1 MILDEPNDTR
11 HNEPPGVSILDLD
24 TPQHAPLD
32 AEAEAWAGFTPERIQ
47 AARERLEGCEAP
59 RLDNRWSYPS
69 PSADSDTPDP
79 AEQARKRRE
88 WRKTSHSRQAY
99 LWKHSSIKSLRLCGR
114 SALGGSVDLRLG
126 SSGVAT
132 FGGLARCSS
141 HACPRCSGALAATRR
156 GELAAA
162 IREHERRGGHFAL
175 LTLTMRHDDGANLG
189 EFWGALSY
197 AWGAVASGARWK
209 SERAE
214 FGVIGFT
221 RAVELMVKP
230 GRRGGWDNAD
240 PHLHT
245 HVVLFLDRPLDELGR
260 TRLEAGIVGRWI
272 RALERRGLSAL
283 PRGQDLRAV
292 TGNAASLGEYFT
304 KSADSA
310 EALAYEMTSGASK
323 DGRRRESVPPFAVL
337 SEAIAGDAGALR
349 WWRNYEQVQRGRRR
363 LLWSRELRGLLGLDD
378 ELDDDDAAEAGDDDE
393 RVTVADTFAVLD
405 AGEWKRLVSVPWR
418 IPKLLDVAERRGALA
433 ALERLEAWGIKWSAP
448 PEQVRDTRPPRAGS
462 KTAPSG

>member
-1 MILDEPNDTR
+1 MTSLSERTDTR
-11 HNEPPGVSILDLD
+11 HHEPPGVSTLD
-24 TPQHAPLD
+24 TYSPPAARLD
-32 AEAEAWAGFTPERIQ
+32 DDTELWAGFTPERIQ
-47 AARERLEGCEAP
+47 AARERLEGRAAP

-69 PSADSDTPDP
+69 LSADQPLDDA

-88 WRKTSHSRQAY
+88 WRKTSHARQAY

-126 SSGVAT
+126 TNGVAT

-141 HACPRCSGALAATRR
+141 HACPRCSGALASTRR

-175 LTLTMRHDDGANLG
+175 LTLTMRHDDGADLA

-197 AWGAVASGARWK
+197 AWGSVASGARWK
-209 SERAE
+209 RERAE
-214 FGVIGFT
+214 FGIVGFT

-245 HVVLFLDRPLDELGR
+245 HVVLFLDRPLDDLGR
-260 TRLEAGIVGRWI
+260 TRLEAGIVGRWM
-272 RALERRGLSAL
+272 RALDRRGLSAL
-283 PRGQDLRAV
+283 PQGQDLRAV

-304 KSADSA
+304 KAADSA
-310 EALAYEMTSGASK
+310 ESMAYEMTGGATK
-323 DGRRRESVPPFAVL
+323 AGRSTGSQRVSVTPFAVL

-363 LLWSRELRGLLGLDD
+363 LLWSRELRALLGLDD
-378 ELDDDDAAEAGDDDE
+378 ELDDDAAAEAGDDDE

-418 IPKLLDVAERRGALA
+418 VPKLLDVAERRGALA

-448 PEQVRDTRPPRAGS
+448 PSLVRSGAPP
-462 KTAPSG
+462 PS

>member
-1 MILDEPNDTR
+1 MKPILGEPSNTR
-11 HNEPPGVSILDLD
+11 YSEPPGVSPLH
-24 TPQHAPLD
+24 TGTAPQRPLD
-32 AEAEAWAGFTPERIQ
+32 AEADAWAGFTPERIT

-69 PSADSDTPDP
+69 PSADDAEKTA

-88 WRKTSHSRQAY
+88 WRKTSHARQAY
-99 LWKHSSIKSLRLCGR
+99 LWKHSSLKSLRLCGR

-126 SSGVAT
+126 ANGVAT

-141 HACPRCSGALAATRR
+141 HACPRCSGALASTRR

-162 IREHERRGGHFAL
+162 IRAHESRGGHFAL
-175 LTLTMRHDDGANLG
+175 LTLTMRHDDGADLG

-209 SERAE
+209 RERAE

-245 HVVLFLDRPLDELGR
+245 HIVLFLDRPLDEPGR
-260 TRLEAGIVGRWI
+260 VRLEAGIVGRWI

-310 EALAYEMTSGASK
+310 ESLAYEMTAGATK
-323 DGRRRESVPPFAVL
+323 AGRAAGNERVSVTPFAVL

-378 ELDDDDAAEAGDDDE
+378 ELDDDDATAAGDDAE
-393 RVTVADTFAVLD
+393 GVTVADTFAVLD

-433 ALERLEAWGIKWSAP
+433 ALERLEAWGIRWSAP
-448 PEQVRDTRPPRAGS
+448 PEVLRAG
-462 KTAPSG
+462 APPSYSP